1 MPSFVDLL
9 DSPREIRPNIKFEE
23 SEEESD
29 NQNILARV
37 AFAKNG
43 FAPEL
48 HKGVPTVGVPMTTDT
63 EPGFHEVFAAS
74 GPVVAGREG
83 GLVYA
88 VDGRHLFCAVQVT
101 ERDVY
106 RDAARIA
113 YDSAFELA
121 TRLGYPNILRMW
133 NLVGGIIDDNADG
146 VEIYRD
152 FCAGRAEAFALWSG
166 RILHIPAATG
176 IGTRGDGVYLYFI
189 SGRADAEVHHL
200 ENPRQTPAYHYPE
213 SYGPKAPSFARAT
226 FADGTLYISGTA
238 SIIGD
243 ETVHKGDISGQ
254 VDVTLENITT
264 LISTENLGKVRP
276 EGGYSLKDLDLI
288 KVYVSRPEDI
298 PFVRSR
304 CEEVFSPDARV
315 VYLNVDIC
323 RPDLLVE
330 IEAIVQ

>member
-1 MPSFVDLL
+1 MPSFVDLRN
-9 DSPREIRPNIKFEE
+9 SPSEIRPNIKFEQQGE
-23 SEEESD
+23 HSD
-29 NQNILARV
+29 SQNILARV
-37 AFAKNG
+37 AFEKNG

-48 HKGVPTVGVPMTTDT
+48 HKGVPTLGVPMTTET
-63 EPGFHEVFAAS
+63 EPGFQEVFAAS

-83 GLVYA
+83 NLVYA
-88 VDGRHLFCAVQVT
+88 VDGRHLFCAVQVV
-101 ERDVY
+101 ERDIY

-152 FCAGRAEAFALWSG
+152 FCAGRSEAFALWSG

-176 IGTRGDGVYLYFI
+176 IGTRGNGVYLYFI

-213 SYGPKAPSFARAT
+213 SYGPKSPSFARAT
-226 FADGTLYISGTA
+226 FADGILYISGTA
-238 SIIGD
+238 SILGD

-254 VDVTLENITT
+254 VDVTLENIAT

-276 EGGYSLKDLDLI
+276 EGGYSLQDLDLI

-298 PFVRSR
+298 PYVRSR
-304 CEEVFSPDARV
+304 CKEVFSPDARV

>member
-1 MPSFVDLL
+1 MPSFVDLRN
-9 DSPREIRPNIKFEE
+9 SPSEIRPNIKFEQQGE
-23 SEEESD
+23 HSD
-29 NQNILARV
+29 SQNILARV
-37 AFAKNG
+37 AFEKNG

-48 HKGVPTVGVPMTTDT
+48 HKGVPTLGVPMTTET
-63 EPGFHEVFAAS
+63 EPGFQEVFAAS

-83 GLVYA
+83 NLVYA
-88 VDGRHLFCAVQVT
+88 VDGRHLFCAVQVV
-101 ERDVY
+101 ERDIY

-152 FCAGRAEAFALWSG
+152 FCAGRSEAFALWSG

-176 IGTRGDGVYLYFI
+176 IGTRGNGVYLYFI

-213 SYGPKAPSFARAT
+213 SYGPKSPSFARAT
-226 FADGTLYISGTA
+226 FADGILYISGTA
-238 SIIGD
+238 SILGD

-254 VDVTLENITT
+254 VDVTLENIAT

-276 EGGYSLKDLDLI
+276 EGGYSLHDLDLI

-298 PFVRSR
+298 PYVRSR
-304 CEEVFSPDARV
+304 CKEVFSPDARV

>member
-1 MPSFVDLL
+1 MPSFVDLRN
-9 DSPREIRPNIKFEE
+9 SPSEIRPNIKFEQQGE
-23 SEEESD
+23 HSD
-29 NQNILARV
+29 TQNILARV
-37 AFAKNG
+37 AFEKNG

-48 HKGVPTVGVPMTTDT
+48 HKGVPTLGVPMTTET
-63 EPGFHEVFAAS
+63 EPGFQEVFAAS

-83 GLVYA
+83 NLVYA
-88 VDGRHLFCAVQVT
+88 VDGRHLFCAVQVV

-152 FCAGRAEAFALWSG
+152 FCAGRSEAFALWSG

-176 IGTRGDGVYLYFI
+176 IGTRGNGVYLYFI

-226 FADGTLYISGTA
+226 FADGILYISGTA

-254 VDVTLENITT
+254 VDVTLENIAT

-276 EGGYSLKDLDLI
+276 EGGYTLQDLDLI

-304 CEEVFSPDARV
+304 CKEVFSPDARV